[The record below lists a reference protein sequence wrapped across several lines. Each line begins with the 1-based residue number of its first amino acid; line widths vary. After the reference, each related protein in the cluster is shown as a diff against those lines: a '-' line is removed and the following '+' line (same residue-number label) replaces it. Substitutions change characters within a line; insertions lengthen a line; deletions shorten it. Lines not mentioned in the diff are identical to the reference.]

1 MRESIGW
8 LCIVFAADLGA
19 REIDFVRDVRPIF
32 QARCYEC
39 HGPETQKSG
48 LRLDVRQA
56 ALTGGEFHAPNIVP
70 GNPDGSNL
78 VRFVRGDDPDVRM
91 PAKGEPLSPDEIE
104 TLAAWVEQGAR
115 WPDGVD
121 AARLEDRAD
130 HWSFKPLAPFDAR
143 RSIDGFI
150 AERLAENGLSM
161 APPAD
166 RLTWLRRVTFGLTGL
181 PPTMDEVTAF
191 LDDTSQDAYQRVV
204 DRVLASPR
212 YGERWAQHW
221 LDAIRYADTDG
232 FEVNTPRP
240 NAWPYRDYVIA
251 ALNAD
256 TPYDR
261 FIREQL
267 AGDQLGVDAATGF
280 LVTAARLLPGQI
292 GADPASMRLARQDEL
307 GEIVINTSEALLGLT
322 VACARCHN
330 HKFDAISAR
339 DYYTFQAFF
348 AGVTYGDREIASPEK
363 EVKRQEALRLEER
376 VRQLDRE
383 LARFV
388 PAAGSGVKRPPVS
401 PAMNVERFAPVKA
414 RRVRFTILATNQ
426 LEACLDELE
435 VFDDRG
441 CNVAAAAAG
450 TSWKVSGSHV
460 AADRHQPEFI
470 NDGLYGNSRSWMC
483 SDTQGWVMLE
493 FPSEYTIEWIVWG
506 RDREGKFTD
515 RLATEYRIEVA
526 DASDASDA
534 WRTVADSSDRSRGDT
549 PPTDPLAGL
558 ADDQR
563 DQAEALQAERSSLA
577 KQVESLRAVPQ
588 VFGGLFGPPEPMHRL
603 NRGDP
608 EQPQEEVAPAVFAA
622 LGSVRLPM
630 EAPDPDRR
638 LALADWIASPDNP
651 LTARVMVNR
660 LWQGHFGI
668 GLVESSND
676 FGRAGTPPSHPALL
690 DWLAAEFIRSGW
702 SIKHMHRLITLSL
715 TYRQSAR
722 LDPVAQAK
730 DADGRWLW
738 RFPSKR
744 LEAEA
749 MRDSILAVTGQLNL
763 KMGGPGFD
771 LFESRGGLSGFPPI
785 EAFSGD
791 GLRRMVYAH
800 KIRMEPDAV
809 FGAFDCP
816 DAGQSVARRRQST
829 TPVQALNLF
838 NSRFVIDQAEAL
850 ATRVRASAGEDAAS
864 QIDLMYRLA
873 YGRRPEAREA
883 EEMAAALREHGLPV
897 LCRALLNSNE
907 FLFIP

>member
-1 MRESIGW
+1 MRKSIGW
-8 LCIVFAADLGA
+8 LGIVLAADLGA
-19 REIDFVRDVRPIF
+19 REIDFVREVRPIF

-48 LRLDVRQA
+48 LRLDVREA
-56 ALTGGEFHAPNIVP
+56 ALAGGEFHAPNIAP
-70 GNPDGSNL
+70 GKPDGSNL
-78 VRFVRGDDPDVRM
+78 VRFIRGDDADVRM
-91 PAKGEPLSPDEIE
+91 PPKGDPLSPDEIE
-104 TLAAWVEQGAR
+104 TVAAWVAQGAR

-121 AARLEDRAD
+121 AARLENKAD
-130 HWSFKPLAPFDAR
+130 HWSFKPLAPSDAR
-143 RSIDGFI
+143 RSIDEFI
-150 AERLAENGLSM
+150 AGRLAEHGLSM

-166 RLTWLRRVTFGLTGL
+166 PLTWLRRVTFGFTGL
-181 PPTMDEVTAF
+181 PPTVDEVTAF
-191 LDDTSQDAYQRVV
+191 LDDTSEEAYARVV
-204 DRVLASPR
+204 DRLLASPR

-221 LDAIRYADTDG
+221 LDAIRYADTEG

-240 NAWPYRDYVIA
+240 HAWPYRDYVIA

-292 GADPASMRLARQDEL
+292 GQDPASMRLARQDEL
-307 GEIVINTSEALLGLT
+307 GEIVINASEALLGLT

-339 DYYTFQAFF
+339 DYYAFQAFF
-348 AGVTYGDREIASPEK
+348 AGVTYGDREIASPESAA
-363 EVKRQEALRLEER
+363 KRQEALRLEER

-383 LARFV
+383 LARFA
-388 PAAGSGVKRPPVS
+388 PAAGSGVERPPVS
-401 PAMNVERFAPVKA
+401 PAMNLDRFAPVKA

-426 LEACLDELE
+426 LEACLDEIE

-441 CNVAAAAAG
+441 RNVAAAAAG

-460 AADRHQPEFI
+460 TASRHQPEFI
-470 NDGLYGNSRSWMC
+470 NDGQYGNSRSWMC
-483 SDTQGWVMLE
+483 SDTRGWVTLE
-493 FPSEYTIEWIVWG
+493 FPAEYTIERVVWG

-526 DASDASDA
+526 DDSDA
-534 WRTVADSSDRSRGDT
+534 WRTVADSSDRSRGHA
-549 PPTDPLAGL
+549 PPADPLAGL
-558 ADDQR
+558 ADNQR
-563 DQAEALQAERSSLA
+563 NQAKVLQDERSSLE
-577 KQVESLRAVPQ
+577 KQVESLRALPL
-588 VFGGLFGPPEPMHRL
+588 VFGGRFGQPEPMYRL

-622 LGSVRLPM
+622 LGTVALPR
-630 EAPDPDRR
+630 ETPDPDRR

-715 TYRQSAR
+715 AYRQSAR
-722 LDPVAQAK
+722 LDPTAQTK
-730 DADGRWLW
+730 DADGRLLW
-738 RFPSKR
+738 RYPSRR

-749 MRDSILAVTGQLNL
+749 IRDSILAVSGQLNL

-771 LFESRGGLSGFPPI
+771 LFEARGGLSGFPPI

-791 GLRRMVYAH
+791 GVRRMIYAH

-850 ATRVRASAGEDAAS
+850 AARVRAGAGEDATS
-864 QIDLMYRLA
+864 QVEHIYRLA
-873 YGRRPEAREA
+873 YGRRPDGREA
-883 EEMAAALREHGLPV
+883 EEMTAALREHGLHV